1 MFRTAYS
8 SREVH
13 PVGQSRPSLVD
24 VRILATTNADLGAR
38 GETPT
43 TFERRCIPPERRC
56 SSVAY
61 GQYAPSSRLLRRASH
76 RSRCYAGFHHGLPA
90 QRVREQ
96 RFRKDLF
103 YRLNIVHI
111 HIPPLRERCLDVPAL
126 VRYSLHLFAIHYG
139 KRRLRMSG
147 EAMEALELAYPGAVV
162 TRDRGS

>member
-1 MFRTAYS
+1 M
-8 SREVH
+8 H
-13 PVGQSRPSLVD
+13 PVGQSRPSVVD
-24 VRILATTNADLGAR
+24 VRILATTNADLGGR

-43 TFERRCIPPERRC
+43 TFERRRIPP
-56 SSVAY
+56 
-61 GQYAPSSRLLRRASH
+61 H
-76 RSRCYAGFHHGLPA
+76 RSRCYAGLHHGLPA

-111 HIPPLRERCLDVPAL
+111 HISPLRERRLDVPAL